1 MTMSQLAHIVVGKVE
16 YREGDG
22 INILIPL
29 GPCEIE
35 LTALDAT
42 ISWTDGDSHGSA
54 AIPVS
59 DYKRH
64 LLNKVLVLAE
74 TKKT

>member
-1 MTMSQLAHIVVGKVE
+1 MSPLEHIVVGKVE
-16 YREGDG
+16 YREGEG
-22 INILIPL
+22 VNVSIPL
-29 GPCEIE
+29 GPCEVE

-64 LLNKVLVLAE
+64 LLSKVLVLAE
-74 TKKT
+74 TTKT